1 MEIHSSIGLC
11 TVEWIHHSIFYNSMF
26 TIRVKIHLILISIA
40 SFNQENESADTVAM
54 ACYSI
59 NFATNNEQRV

>member
-1 MEIHSSIGLC
+1 
-11 TVEWIHHSIFYNSMF
+11 MF
-26 TIRVKIHLILISIA
+26 TIQVKNTPLILISIA
-40 SFNQENESADTVAM
+40 SYNQENESADTVAM